1 MVDAYTRNLGRMG
14 ARWDAAQAVVFRTQ
28 THCWRCGRYVD
39 QELPDTD
46 RMSRTVGHIK
56 ALEDGGPPLELD
68 NLRLEHRA
76 CNSRAGRRMQD
87 RMPRSELL

>member
-1 MVDAYTRNLGRMG
+1 MVDPYTYNLGRMG
-14 ARWDAAQAVVFRTQ
+14 PRWLEAQAIVFRTQ
-28 THCWRCGRYVD
+28 THCWRCGKLVD
-39 QELPDTD
+39 QTLPPTD
-46 RMSRTVGHIK
+46 RLSRTVGHIV
-56 ALEDGGPPLELD
+56 ALVDGGPPCDLD